1 MSQKTA
7 LVTGISGQDGA
18 YLAKLLLEKGYRVV
32 GAVRRASYSPL
43 PRLAELGIAGEVEC
57 VYFELGELPQILRLI
72 ERVAPDE
79 IYNLAAQSFVPVSWE
94 EPLYTADIDGMG
106 AMRLL
111 EAIRNFRPKA
121 RFYQASTSEMFGK
134 AQAVPQDEATPFYP
148 RSPYGIAKLFA
159 HWATVNYRESF
170 GIHASSGILFNHES
184 PLRGSEFV
192 TRKITLGLARI
203 LAGKQDVL
211 ELGNLDANRDWGYA
225 GDYVEGMWRMVQ
237 QPEGGDYV
245 LATGETRTIR
255 EFVEY
260 ACEAAGVRIAWRG
273 SGAAETGIDERSGRT
288 LVRINPA
295 FLRPADVDHLI
306 GSPAK
311 ARAKLGWTPR
321 VDVRTLAR
329 MMYEADVKRV
339 RDGFVPF

>member
-1 MSQKTA
+1 MTVKTA

-43 PRLAELGIAGEVEC
+43 PRLAELGIVGEVER
-57 VYFELGELPQILRLI
+57 VYFELAELPQILRLV

-111 EAIRNFRPKA
+111 EAIRNFRPGA

-134 AQAVPQDEATPFYP
+134 AQAVPQDESTPFYP

-192 TRKITLGLARI
+192 TRKITLGIARI

-255 EFVEY
+255 QFVEY

-273 SGAAETGIDERSGRT
+273 RGADETGVDEKSGRT
-288 LVRINPA
+288 LVRVDPA

-306 GSPAK
+306 GNPAK
-311 ARAKLGWTPR
+311 ARTKLGWTPK
-321 VDVRTLAR
+321 VDVRALAR